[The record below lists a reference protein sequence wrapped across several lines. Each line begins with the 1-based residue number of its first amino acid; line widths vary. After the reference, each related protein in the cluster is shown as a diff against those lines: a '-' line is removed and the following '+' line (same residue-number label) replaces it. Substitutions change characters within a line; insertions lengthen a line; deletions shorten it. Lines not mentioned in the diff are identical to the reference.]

1 MRNQDLSRLPETWQN
16 VHSGQYQNQHYQD
29 QGQEQI
35 EELQNK
41 LKTYEIHESNWVYYF
56 SEPKQWDFNLEDESG
71 LCNGT
76 GAVLLDSALCFP
88 IWVHKDSEQRFKLLR
103 AKVTQLLSVHD
114 QVKEFKEAPE
124 PNENFF
130 KSILLALLIC
140 QVICLLRLLV
150 KCCESISCL
159 DKRLFQV

>member
-1 MRNQDLSRLPETWQN
+1 MIIGIPIIGLSL
-16 VHSGQYQNQHYQD
+16 HD
-29 QGQEQI
+29 
-35 EELQNK
+35 
-41 LKTYEIHESNWVYYF
+41 SNWVYYF
-56 SEPKQWDFNLEDESG
+56 TEPKQRDFNLEVESG

-130 KSILLALLIC
+130 KDSLKESTKKAA
-140 QVICLLRLLV
+140 RLD
-150 KCCESISCL
+150 ESSR
-159 DKRLFQV
+159 KGG